1 MNGVSPEAV
10 DGISIAYIDTRATP
24 SQLVEVSI
32 EAAVVLDNVDATA
45 FNADEAAQTQFKKAI
60 VRTGAHEYLR
70 RRRRRSRLGFHAG
83 CSGGRRHVDE
93 SDHGP
98 LRQGNGAPAPG
109 DVGLD
114 LGPHHRLRWQHTGG
128 CRRVE

>member
-1 MNGVSPEAV
+1 MYAIKTTPNRAGGSFYFRLLMNGVSPEAV

-70 RRRRRSRLGFHAG
+70 RRR
-83 CSGGRRHVDE
+83 
-93 SDHGP
+93 
-98 LRQGNGAPAPG
+98 
-109 DVGLD
+109 
-114 LGPHHRLRWQHTGG
+114 
-128 CRRVE
+128 